1 MLKWVKR
8 AIHFTH
14 IGLSFKPAQLSDLA
28 CDFLPQWEREKG
40 VCVHAVSLVSVHCE
54 RMASILPHQEYWHN
68 WYGFG
73 SYEQQKVMVTCSCQ
87 HRSARLWTHGIWCT
101 ISQREEWTLPPT
113 FWSEVCFQKTHFH
126 LASHGGLM
134 GLLDL
139 INESSK
145 GIG

>member
-1 MLKWVKR
+1 MGKKSNSLYPHWPVLQASTAQWFGLWFFTSVRKR
-8 AIHFTH
+8 KRSVCACSFP
-14 IGLSFKPAQLSDLA
+14 GLSTLWKNGFY
-28 CDFLPQWEREKG
+28 
-40 VCVHAVSLVSVHCE
+40 
-54 RMASILPHQEYWHN
+54 ILPHQEYWHN

-87 HRSARLWTHGIWCT
+87 HSSARLWTHGIWGT